1 MAEYESG
8 RLGSQG
14 EKAAVQF
21 LRAKGLKILATR
33 HRNNFGEIDVIA
45 EDGDTTVFVE
55 VKTRSSEHAG
65 QPFEAVDRKRQNRM
79 SRAALA
85 WLKQNNR
92 LERRCRLDLISIIWP
107 KDQQQPQ
114 ISHYPAAFE
123 PGGHGQMY

>member
-1 MAEYESG
+1 MAESESG

-14 EKAAVQF
+14 ERAAVQF

-33 HRNNFGEIDVIA
+33 HRNSFGEIDVIA

-85 WLKQNNR
+85 WLKQNRR
-92 LERRCRLDLISIIWP
+92 LAQRCRLDVISIIWP

-123 PGGHGQMY
+123 PGGHGQLY